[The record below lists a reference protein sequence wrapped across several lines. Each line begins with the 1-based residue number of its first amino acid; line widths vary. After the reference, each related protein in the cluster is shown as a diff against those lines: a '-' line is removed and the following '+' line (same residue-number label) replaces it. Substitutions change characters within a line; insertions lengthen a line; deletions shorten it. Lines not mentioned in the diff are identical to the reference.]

1 MPTPVSTSPE
11 ASATRWGDRA
21 GRRRD
26 ILRAAGDLLEQEGFD
41 GLNVRAIAQRAGISP
56 ATLYSYFPN
65 KGEIF
70 ATLMVQRFA
79 DLRVALD
86 QIGPEALPSVE
97 ALIARLMPE
106 LVDLYR
112 HFGRHIHAWTRGE
125 VEGSPTVASSKQAF
139 VDATLALERA
149 LRTAAAN
156 EGLELERGPTV
167 MPLVWSTLFGIA
179 DHHGT
184 NMPGTLGYRRD
195 ELTRHAARVLAR
207 GLTTTGGAADDASGP
222 DEETR

>member
-1 MPTPVSTSPE
+1 MP
-11 ASATRWGDRA
+11 ASAIPSPQTKWGDRV

-26 ILRAAGDLLEQEGFD
+26 ILRAAGDLLEREGYD
-41 GLNVRAIAQRAGISP
+41 RLNVRALARQAGISP

-86 QIGPEALPSVE
+86 QLGPEALRSVE
-97 ALIARLMPE
+97 SLVVHLMPD

-112 HFGRHIHAWTRGE
+112 HFGRHIHDWTRGE

-139 VDATLALERA
+139 VDATAALERA
-149 LRTAAAN
+149 LRAAAAH
-156 EGLELERGPTV
+156 EGIELERGPTV
-167 MPLVWSTLFGIA
+167 MPFVWSTLFGIA

-184 NMPGTLGYRRD
+184 NMPSTLGYRRD
-195 ELTRHAARVLAR
+195 ELTRYAARALAR
-207 GLTTTGGAADDASGP
+207 GLAPRDREQEA
-222 DEETR
+222 R

>member
-1 MPTPVSTSPE
+1 MDSSPAPGTP
-11 ASATRWGDRA
+11 TRWGDRV

-26 ILRAAGDLLEQEGFD
+26 ILRAAADLLEHEGFD
-41 GLNVRAIAQRAGISP
+41 RLNVRALAQRAGISP
-56 ATLYSYFPN
+56 GTLYSYFPN

-86 QIGPEALPSVE
+86 QLGPEALRSVE
-97 ALIARLMPE
+97 ALVVHLMPE

-112 HFGRHIHAWTRGE
+112 HFGVHIHEWTRGE
-125 VEGSPTVASSKQAF
+125 IEGSPTVASTKQAF
-139 VDATLALERA
+139 VDATTALERA

-156 EGLELERGPTV
+156 EGIELDHGPTV
-167 MPLVWSTLFGIA
+167 MPFVWSTLFGIA

-184 NMPGTLGYRRD
+184 NMPGTLGYKRD
-195 ELTRHAARVLAR
+195 ELTRYAARALAR
-207 GLTTTGGAADDASGP
+207 GLDPRAQ
-222 DEETR
+222 EVR

>member
-1 MPTPVSTSPE
+1 MPAPSLTSPQ
-11 ASATRWGDRA
+11 TKWGDRV

-26 ILRAAGDLLEQEGFD
+26 ILRAAGDLLEREGYD
-41 GLNVRAIAQRAGISP
+41 RLNVRALAQRAGISP

-86 QIGPEALPSVE
+86 QLGPEALRSVE
-97 ALIARLMPE
+97 SLVVHLMPE

-112 HFGRHIHAWTRGE
+112 HFGRHIHEWTRGE

-139 VDATLALERA
+139 VDATTALERS

-156 EGLELERGPTV
+156 EGIEIDRGPTV
-167 MPLVWSTLFGIA
+167 MPFVWSTLFGIA

-195 ELTRHAARVLAR
+195 ELTRYAARALAR
-207 GLTTTGGAADDASGP
+207 GLTP
-222 DEETR
+222 REREQETR